1 MARPRTRHHRRL
13 ALRCTETEGVTVPD
27 TAHLLVF
34 IVSGWLLNLTPGP
47 DVLYILSHAMR
58 TGLRAGVVAAM
69 GIVAGCFVHVVAAA
83 LGVSALLATSA
94 AAFVVLKWVGAAYL
108 VWMGVR
114 MLLVRQGET
123 PPANMAGRTVEQT
136 NAMPLRQVFLR
147 GFLTNVLNPKVALF
161 FLAFVPQFIAPQSTD
176 KAWTFLMLGLLF
188 NINSLPINLGYA
200 WVGSFAVRRV
210 QSVQRGMRWLDRL
223 AGLMFIGFGVKLA
236 LSQHP
241 TP

>member
-1 MARPRTRHHRRL
+1 M
-13 ALRCTETEGVTVPD
+13 PD

-58 TGLRAGVVAAM
+58 TGLRAGVVAAL

-94 AAFVVLKWVGAAYL
+94 TAFVVLKWVGAAYL

-114 MLLVRQGET
+114 MLLARQGAT
-123 PPANMAGRTVEQT
+123 APVSVADRASLQLTS
-136 NAMPLRQVFLR
+136 MPLSKVFLR

-188 NINSLPINLGYA
+188 NLNSLPINLGYA

-210 QSVQRGMRWLDRL
+210 QSVQRGMRWLDRV
-223 AGLMFIGFGVKLA
+223 AGLMFVGFGVKLA
-236 LSQHP
+236 LSAPP

>member
-1 MARPRTRHHRRL
+1 
-13 ALRCTETEGVTVPD
+13 VPD

-58 TGLRAGVVAAM
+58 TGLRAGVVAAL

-94 AAFVVLKWVGAAYL
+94 TAFVVLKWVGAAYL

-114 MLLVRQGET
+114 MLLARERAT
-123 PPANMAGRTVEQT
+123 APASTADRATMPPVAF
-136 NAMPLRQVFLR
+136 PLRHVFLR

-161 FLAFVPQFIAPQSTD
+161 FLAFVPQFIAPQTAD

-188 NINSLPINLGYA
+188 NLNSLPINLGYA

-210 QSVQRGMRWLDRL
+210 QSIQRGMRWLDRI
-223 AGLMFIGFGVKLA
+223 AGAMFIGFGVKLA
-236 LSQHP
+236 LSQP
-241 TP
+241 PAP

>member
-1 MARPRTRHHRRL
+1 M
-13 ALRCTETEGVTVPD
+13 PD

-58 TGLRAGVVAAM
+58 TGLRAGVVAAL

-83 LGVSALLATSA
+83 LGVSVLLATSA
-94 AAFVVLKWVGAAYL
+94 TAFVVLKWVGAAYL

-114 MLLVRQGET
+114 MLLARQGAT
-123 PPANMAGRTVEQT
+123 APVSVADRASLQLTS
-136 NAMPLRQVFLR
+136 MPLSKVFLR

-188 NINSLPINLGYA
+188 NLNSLPINLGYA

-210 QSVQRGMRWLDRL
+210 QSVQRGMRWLDRV
-223 AGLMFIGFGVKLA
+223 AGLMFVGFGVKLA
-236 LSQHP
+236 LSAPP

>member
-1 MARPRTRHHRRL
+1 
-13 ALRCTETEGVTVPD
+13 VPD

-58 TGLRAGVVAAM
+58 TGLRAGVVAAL

-94 AAFVVLKWVGAAYL
+94 TAFVVLKWVGAAYL

-114 MLLVRQGET
+114 MLLAREGAT
-123 PPANMAGRTVEQT
+123 APASTADRATMPPVAF
-136 NAMPLRQVFLR
+136 PLRHVFLR

-161 FLAFVPQFIAPQSTD
+161 FLAFVPQFIAPQTAD

-188 NINSLPINLGYA
+188 NLNSLPINLGYA

-210 QSVQRGMRWLDRL
+210 QSIQRGMRWLDRI
-223 AGLMFIGFGVKLA
+223 AGAIFIGFGVKLA
-236 LSQHP
+236 LSQP
-241 TP
+241 PAP

>member
-1 MARPRTRHHRRL
+1 M
-13 ALRCTETEGVTVPD
+13 PD
-27 TAHLLVF
+27 SAHLLVF
-34 IVSGWLLNLTPGP
+34 ILSGWLLNLTPGP
-47 DVLYILSHAMR
+47 DVLYILNHAMR
-58 TGLRAGVVAAM
+58 TGLRAGVVAAF

-94 AAFVVLKWVGAAYL
+94 TAFVVLKWVGAAYL

-114 MLLVRQGET
+114 MLLARQGDMH
-123 PPANMAGRTVEQT
+123 PAIVAGRAVGQ
-136 NAMPLRQVFLR
+136 NVAPLLRQVFLR

-188 NINSLPINLGYA
+188 NLNSLPINLGYA
-200 WVGSFAVRRV
+200 WFGSLAVRRV
-210 QSVQRGMRWLDRL
+210 QSVQRGMRWLDRV
-223 AGLMFIGFGVKLA
+223 AGLMFVGFGVKLA
-236 LSQHP
+236 LSAPP